1 MNTPK
6 PMFVREV
13 ARIDDPQFVSGQVA
27 GRRAR
32 RLIDA
37 PDAAFADPFVLMAE
51 DWTLQGIFPFHPHRG
66 IGSSA
71 NRSVRNGEIP
81 MSIEKNVQTVKDF
94 FAAIGRGDR
103 EALLALVAEG
113 IEWIIPGEDWPLAGT
128 RHAHAGL
135 ADLLETASKSMETST
150 QPREFVAQGDRV
162 LVVGFARGK
171 IKATN
176 KTFEDDWI
184 FAITVRDGRLTN
196 IREYVDTQALARAAR
211 MDASG
216 PA

>member
-1 MNTPK
+1 
-6 PMFVREV
+6 MFVREV

-27 GRRAR
+27 GHRAR

-37 PDAAFADPFVLMAE
+37 PDATFADPFVLMAE
-51 DWTLQGIFPFHPHRG
+51 DWTPQGIFPFHPHRG

-81 MSIEKNVQTVKDF
+81 MSIEKNIQTVKDF

-103 EALLALVAEG
+103 EALLALVAED

-128 RHAHAGL
+128 RHGHAGL
-135 ADLLETASKSMETST
+135 ADLLETASKSIETST
-150 QPREFVAQGDRV
+150 EPREFVAQGDRV
-162 LVVGFARGK
+162 LVLGFARGK

-196 IREYVDTQALARAAR
+196 IREYVDTQALARASQ
-211 MDASG
+211 MGASG